1 MSVYSCHIKKSLL
14 SAIMTRT
21 NSLYQDLIQK
31 IKLAFVLSVS
41 KFCAV
46 ILICLKNSVQ
56 ILEHLF
62 GVEKVKMLKQSLGH
76 PTLFQRIDR
85 PMSALQALMSSQ
97 EQLNDTEHAE
107 QTVIRH
113 CYENQE
119 SLLPDLTIN
128 IWPFSLKNCH
138 ILT

>member
-62 GVEKVKMLKQSLGH
+62 GVEKVKDVAG
-76 PTLFQRIDR
+76 
-85 PMSALQALMSSQ
+85 
-97 EQLNDTEHAE
+97 
-107 QTVIRH
+107 
-113 CYENQE
+113 
-119 SLLPDLTIN
+119 
-128 IWPFSLKNCH
+128 
-138 ILT
+138 ILDHFM